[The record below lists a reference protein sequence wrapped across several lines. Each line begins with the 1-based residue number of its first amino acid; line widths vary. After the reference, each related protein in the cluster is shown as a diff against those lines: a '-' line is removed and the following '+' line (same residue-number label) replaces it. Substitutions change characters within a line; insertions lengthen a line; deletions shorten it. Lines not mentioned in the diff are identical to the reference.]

1 MKMIQAKVKEVRGRK
16 RPAIELEDDVNERHG
31 QLLLLLELSE
41 IVDDF
46 PSLLELAIAS
56 RKRQQ
61 ELEANHEDDGNNN
74 NNMESQ

>member
-31 QLLLLLELSE
+31 
-41 IVDDF
+41 
-46 PSLLELAIAS
+46 ELAIAS